1 MGNVVSLARGRQKLG
16 KALPKPRMC
25 GDCGDDIETARL
37 QVQPKARRCI
47 SCEKARE
54 RRHRKMLET
63 MRDDDIA
70 IIRR

>member
-1 MGNVVSLARGRQKLG
+1 MGQVISLARGRQKLG

-25 GDCGDDIETARL
+25 DDCGDDIETARL

-47 SCEKARE
+47 SCEKTRE
-54 RRHRKMLET
+54 RRHRKMLDT
-63 MRDDDIA
+63 MRDNDIA